1 MRIFVIAKGERET
14 PQKTNKFINLQ
25 IYKIMAT
32 KFFEMSHKIK
42 RTADFTTMTKDFRMS
57 QIQEEMQKYM
67 DNPSDENRERVSNLM
82 ALNKLIID
90 GKRPLAYDENRKRIK
105 YDDDIEVTFTAV
117 VPYEKLTAA
126 EKLAVC
132 EDYIRRNE
140 K

>member
-1 MRIFVIAKGERET
+1 
-14 PQKTNKFINLQ
+14 
-25 IYKIMAT
+25 MAT
-32 KFFEMSHKIK
+32 KFFEMSHKVN

-67 DNPSDENRERVSNLM
+67 DNPSDENREKISALM

-117 VPYEKLTAA
+117 VPYEKLTTA

-132 EDYIRRNE
+132 ENWIRKND